1 MLTLCSKIDPE
12 GAVFNMIPLAPPW
25 ALGPGPGWG
34 GGGVG
39 GGAVLIH
46 QEGSAE
52 QIIWGPSIW
61 HEHWLCH
68 LPGGDLE
75 QVLSIL

>member
-34 GGGVG
+34 GGGG
-39 GGAVLIH
+39 QRAVLFLFIKK
-46 QEGSAE
+46 EV
-52 QIIWGPSIW
+52 PSK
-61 HEHWLCH
+61 
-68 LPGGDLE
+68 
-75 QVLSIL
+75 